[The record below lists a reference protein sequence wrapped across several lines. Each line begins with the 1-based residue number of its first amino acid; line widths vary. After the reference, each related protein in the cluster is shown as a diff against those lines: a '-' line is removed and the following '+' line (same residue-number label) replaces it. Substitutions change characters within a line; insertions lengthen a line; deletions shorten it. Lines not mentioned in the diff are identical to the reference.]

1 MSPDNSSS
9 GMRSVATY
17 FARFIFILCGVVA
30 VSNRSLAA
38 DNVKINTG
46 GSGEGFAIVGVN
58 GHESGSN
65 SVWVWLSGS
74 IRIGRSDTV
83 NDSGLSGVGIFDAAL
98 SPDDQQLVRRIHR
111 QLCEAVTAGPKSEM
125 PPISP
130 PTIYVVD
137 CARDGKL
144 AHHEG
149 RTFELTRTLNS
160 ELVDFFMRTRDSYLP
175 RSRAVVRLDVEV
187 ANVERVSGK
196 FMVSIR
202 FVNGGQYPIQMETPD
217 KWANEMGYQL
227 GFGGENEEDQ
237 TGWGGGNLAGLPL
250 VNKSEFPADTV
261 VIPAHGSVTFKFP
274 TRPKN
279 KFGRGTYAFNASV
292 NAYVSTSGTVP
303 ALGRVVFHS
312 DYSKP
317 TRILFDRDYPSSPDE
332 WTDYEARRRAQMSSL
347 PVRPGAVIA
356 EAGYYRAVA
365 AGGERGQFVE
375 GLLRGEKAPVL
386 DHPFERWEWDADLAL
401 PANCKAGEPC
411 PREGRWVPRTTMM
424 YSGDRRVMHPEFER
438 HMRTGEITPNLGSLG
453 GIEPYHYWQW
463 LGA

>member
-1 MSPDNSSS
+1 MRLDNSSS
-9 GMRSVATY
+9 GMRSVAMC

-38 DNVKINTG
+38 DNSNINTG
-46 GSGEGFAIVGVN
+46 GSGEGFAIVGLN

-83 NDSGLSGVGIFDAAL
+83 NNSGLSGVGIFDAAL
-98 SPDDQQLVRRIHR
+98 SPDDLKLVRQIHR
-111 QLCEAVTAGPKSEM
+111 QLCEAVTAGPKNEM
-125 PPISP
+125 PPIVP
-130 PTIYVVD
+130 PTIYVVE
-137 CARDGKL
+137 CARGGKL
-144 AHHEG
+144 VKYEG
-149 RTFELTRTLNS
+149 RTFELTSTLNS

-187 ANVERVSGK
+187 ANVERVREK

-202 FVNGGQYPIQMETPD
+202 FVNGGECPIQMETPD
-217 KWANEMGYQL
+217 KWPNEMGYQL
-227 GFGGENEEDQ
+227 GFGGENEKDQ

-250 VNKSEFPADTV
+250 VNKSEFPGDAV
-261 VIPAHGSVTFKFP
+261 VIPARGSVTFKFL
-274 TRPKN
+274 TQPKN
-279 KFGRGTYAFNASV
+279 KFGHGIYGFNASV
-292 NAYVSTSGTVP
+292 NAYVSAGETVP
-303 ALGRVVFHS
+303 GLGRVVFHS

-317 TRILFDRDYPSSPDE
+317 TRIVFDRDYPSAPDE
-332 WTDYEARRRAQMSSL
+332 WSDYEARHRAQMSSL

-365 AGGERGQFVE
+365 AGGERGRFVA
-375 GLLRGEKAPVL
+375 GLMRGEKAPVL
-386 DHPFERWEWDADLAL
+386 DRPFERWEWDADLAL

-411 PREGRWVPRTTMM
+411 PREGRWVPRTIKMD
-424 YSGDRRVMHPEFER
+424 SGDRRVTHPEFER
-438 HMRTGEITPNLGSLG
+438 YMRTGEIAPNLGSLG

-463 LGA
+463 LGV